1 MDCRHFYRTNSRKN
15 RENNDEFSS
24 ENLEE
29 FLEISK
35 NKMGEKQ
42 IPCQCNCQI
51 EENEKNEIFDQ
62 PETISDIGI
71 SCSQRCSNWFRILT
85 FMMINGKGSQ
95 YTVCSIL
102 YAEYFV
108 KILKRYPYKLR
119 SFSKA
124 VYVSIGAYGFSSLE
138 REYEKAMCADAYTIF
153 TNFTDR

>member
-1 MDCRHFYRTNSRKN
+1 
-15 RENNDEFSS
+15 
-24 ENLEE
+24 
-29 FLEISK
+29 
-35 NKMGEKQ
+35 MGEKQ
-42 IPCQCNCQI
+42 IICQCNCQI
-51 EENEKNEIFDQ
+51 EGNENYKIFDQ

-95 YTVCSIL
+95 NMLDT
-102 YAEYFV
+102 FV
-108 KILKRYPYKLR
+108 IVLKRYRYKLR
-119 SFSKA
+119 SRSKA